1 MRKYIKTSEYAKIY
15 GISQRT
21 VINNFHK
28 GIIEG
33 KQDLTTKTIYIKNP
47 EYQSK
52 EEREKEKRVIL
63 YARVSRVSS
72 STNKASMEEQ
82 IERMRMYAYA
92 KGYKIVEEIKE
103 VGSGVNDNRIKL
115 KQIFKR
121 KDFNILLCEHKDRLT
136 RFGYGYIKELFSEM
150 GVKVESINE
159 SNKDKDEEMLEDFIS
174 IVTSFCNR
182 IYGRNRKKKTI
193 EIIGR
198 IKDEK
203 EKSL

>member
-1 MRKYIKTSEYAKIY
+1 M
-15 GISQRT
+15 
-21 VINNFHK
+21 
-28 GIIEG
+28 EG
-33 KQDLTTKTIYIKNP
+33 
-47 EYQSK
+47 
-52 EEREKEKRVIL
+52 
-63 YARVSRVSS
+63 
-72 STNKASMEEQ
+72 Q
-82 IERMRMYAYA
+82 IEKMRMYAYA

-115 KQIFKR
+115 KQILKR

-150 GVKVESINE
+150 GVKVELINE

-174 IVTSFCNR
+174 IVTSFYNR

-193 EIIGR
+193 EIIGQ

-203 EKSL
+203 EKNL